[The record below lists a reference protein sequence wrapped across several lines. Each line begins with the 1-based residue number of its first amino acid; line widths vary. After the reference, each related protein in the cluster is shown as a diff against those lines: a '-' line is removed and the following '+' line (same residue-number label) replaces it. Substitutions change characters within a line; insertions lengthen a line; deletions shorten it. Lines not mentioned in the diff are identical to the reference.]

1 MFCFF
6 YDFQGNNKSVGHQQ
20 LRVAAAILELYQQIP
35 ITLTLHQ
42 LIDMLCKL
50 VLTTEKTMLMEP
62 GSILRAPLMV
72 SHSN

>member
-1 MFCFF
+1 M
-6 YDFQGNNKSVGHQQ
+6 DGPLWLNQTETGQQ

-62 GSILRAPLMV
+62 GSILREPLMV
-72 SHSN
+72 C